1 MPIVLFGI
9 AAFLIGMA
17 IGLFF
22 RVVVLIA
29 AVVMEATAIVVFGL
43 QLGMT
48 IGITVLVA
56 VMAVTALQFGYLA
69 GAFIAVFALK
79 SKARKNRSDVEAVMR
94 PGHQDASRLNLAWLN
109 FLPYGS
115 EPCLA
120 RSQ

>member
-79 SKARKNRSDVEAVMR
+79 SKARKSRSDVEAVMR
-94 PGHQDASRLNLAWLN
+94 RPSR
-109 FLPYGS
+109 
-115 EPCLA
+115 
-120 RSQ
+120 R